1 MDVLG
6 KFHLELVPFLAQLFN
21 FLVIAFILWR
31 FLVRPLMAT
40 MKNRREIIAKGLE
53 DAEKAR
59 KALEDAS
66 AERARLL
73 QEASAEA
80 YRLLENAR
88 AEADRLRAS
97 ALERAAQD
105 AARVTAEARANITLE
120 RQAMEREVQAL
131 SLQLSGRILM
141 KAVEGLFTD
150 AEKKLVVTRGLER
163 IGRAGRS

>member
-21 FLVIAFILWR
+21 FLIIAFILWR

-40 MKNRREIIAKGLE
+40 MRTRRETIVKGLE

-66 AERARLL
+66 AERAKIL

-80 YRLLENAR
+80 YKLLEGAR
-88 AEADRLRAS
+88 AEADRLRAA
-97 ALERAAQD
+97 ALERAALD
-105 AARVTAEARANITLE
+105 AARVTAEAMATIDLE
-120 RQAMEREVQAL
+120 RQAMEREVQGL
-131 SLQLSGRILM
+131 SLQLSGRILET
-141 KAVEGLFTD
+141 AVEGLFTD

-163 IGRAGRS
+163 IGRAGKS